1 MRFARAL
8 VLPVV
13 VLGLIAFGATYDV
26 PGPPEPRLSAGE
38 VAWLSSFRDW
48 AAAPLAERC
57 GHPLDAAPTGRLGDV
72 RDDLFGACR
81 EEEPSERLTRSR
93 QARGELASL
102 LVDRRPLPVSGEL
115 VGSSRVEP
123 TLGAAVTQLAGR
135 RPVEVR
141 CWSQA
146 DWQVV
151 RAEEAA
157 LTGTRA
163 GVPAFWLPSERS
175 LNLQGVDCGP
185 LVLLARGLQPRA
197 RARRADL
204 ALALWAV
211 AAAAE
216 SASARPCV
224 APATLATALGASGR
238 YAVGLATWARAELGP
253 LLPPPSRR
261 CRTSRPS

>member
-1 MRFARAL
+1 MRFAWL

-13 VLGLIAFGATYDV
+13 VVGLIAFGATYDV

-38 VAWLSSFRDW
+38 LTWLASFRQW
-48 AAAPLAERC
+48 SASPPAERC
-57 GHPLDAAPTGRLGDV
+57 RRSPAEAPTDRLADV
-72 RDDLFGACR
+72 RADLLAACR
-81 EEEPSERLTRSR
+81 EREPSERLARSR
-93 QARGELASL
+93 EVRGELTSL
-102 LVDRRPLPVSGEL
+102 LVDRRPLPVSGEP
-115 VGSSRVEP
+115 VGSSRIEP
-123 TLGAAVTQLAGR
+123 TLGAAVTKLAGG

-151 RAEEAA
+151 RAEESA

-163 GVPAFWLPSERS
+163 DVPSFWLPSTRT

-185 LVLLARGLQPRA
+185 LVLLAGGLQPRS

-204 ALALWAV
+204 ALALWGA

-224 APATLATALGASGR
+224 PPAVLATALGASGR
-238 YAVGLATWARAELGP
+238 YAVGLVAWARAELAP
-253 LLPPPSRR
+253 LLPLPSRR

>member
-1 MRFARAL
+1 MRFARLL
-8 VLPVV
+8 VLPVAV
-13 VLGLIAFGATYDV
+13 AGLIAFGATYDV

-38 VAWLSSFRDW
+38 LAWLASFRDW
-48 AAAPLAERC
+48 AAEPLAERC
-57 GHPLDAAPTGRLGDV
+57 GRMLAAAPSDRLDDA
-72 RDDLFGACR
+72 RDDLLGACR
-81 EEEPSERLTRSR
+81 EREPRERLTQAR
-93 QARGELASL
+93 QARGELTSL

-115 VGSSRVEP
+115 VGSSRIEP
-123 TLGAAVTQLAGR
+123 KLGAAMTELAGG

-163 GVPAFWLPSERS
+163 GLPFFWLPSARS

-185 LVLLARGLQPRA
+185 LALLARGLQPRT

-204 ALALWAV
+204 ALALWAA

-224 APATLATALGASGR
+224 PPAVLATALGASGR
-238 YAVGLATWARAELGP
+238 YAVGLVAGARAELGP

-261 CRTSRPS
+261 CTTSRPS

>member
-1 MRFARAL
+1 MRFARWL

-13 VLGLIAFGATYDV
+13 VVGLIAFGATYDV

-38 VAWLSSFRDW
+38 LAWLAAFRGW
-48 AAAPLAERC
+48 AAAPLAQRC
-57 GHPLDAAPTGRLGDV
+57 GRTLAAAPTDRLGDL
-72 RDDLFGACR
+72 RHDLLGACR
-81 EEEPSERLTRSR
+81 EQDPRERRLRSR
-93 QARGELASL
+93 EARGGLTSL
-102 LVDRRPLPVSGEL
+102 LVDRRPLPVSGEP
-115 VGSSRVEP
+115 VGSSRIEP
-123 TLGAAVTQLAGR
+123 RLGAAVSSLAGG

-157 LTGTRA
+157 LTGTRVR
-163 GVPAFWLPSERS
+163 VPSFWLPSVRS

-185 LVLLARGLQPRA
+185 LVLFARGLQPRA

-224 APATLATALGASGR
+224 PPAVLATALGVNGR
-238 YAVGLATWARAELGP
+238 YAVGLATWARAELAP

>member
-1 MRFARAL
+1 MRFARGL

-13 VLGLIAFGATYDV
+13 VVGLIAFGATYDV
-26 PGPPEPRLSAGE
+26 PRPPEPRLAAGE
-38 VAWLSSFRDW
+38 LTWLASFRDW

-57 GHPLDAAPTGRLGDV
+57 GRELATAPTDRLGDI
-72 RDDLFGACR
+72 RDDLLGACR
-81 EEEPSERLTRSR
+81 ELEPRERLTRSR
-93 QARGELASL
+93 EARGELTSL

-115 VGSSRVEP
+115 VGSSRIEP
-123 TLGAAVTQLAGR
+123 TLGAALTALAGG

-146 DWQVV
+146 DWRIV

-157 LTGTRA
+157 LTGTQA
-163 GVPAFWLPSERS
+163 GLPAFWLPSTRT

-185 LVLLARGLQPRA
+185 LVLLARGLEPRA

-204 ALALWAV
+204 ALALWV
-211 AAAAE
+211 VTAAAE
-216 SASARPCV
+216 AASARPCV